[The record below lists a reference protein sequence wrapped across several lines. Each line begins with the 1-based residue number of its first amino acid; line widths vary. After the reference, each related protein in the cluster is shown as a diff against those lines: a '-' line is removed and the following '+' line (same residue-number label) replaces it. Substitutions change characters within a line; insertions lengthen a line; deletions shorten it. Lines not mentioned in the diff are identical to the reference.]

1 MPRNVEIISERQSF
15 LADLC
20 KDKNVLHP
28 GGADAGLTLEASKK
42 ENFLQSKIARV
53 AKKVIG
59 VDNDV
64 EGIAFL
70 K

>member
-1 MPRNVEIISERQSF
+1 M
-15 LADLC
+15 
-20 KDKNVLHP
+20 LHP